1 MVLALLRFSE
11 AVKLA
16 MIIVSCSFDYHLHL
30 EIMVV
35 WEYYSFD
42 SDFANFSDLAV
53 QPHSQSY
60 P

>member
-11 AVKLA
+11 AVELA
-16 MIIVSCSFDYHLHL
+16 MNIVSCSVDYHLHL

-42 SDFANFSDLAV
+42 SNSADFSDLAV
-53 QPHSQSY
+53 RPHSQNH